1 MSRTMGSG
9 WWFVAWIWSEWLRRS
24 GIEKVED
31 FAALIEAGLVGP
43 GRRNKKRRRR
53 NQDHVLVLE
62 LDVEKTLEDWPWNQ
76 LR

>member
-1 MSRTMGSG
+1 MSRTMESG
-9 WWFVAWIWSEWLRRS
+9 WWCGAWIWSEWLRRS

-31 FAALIEAGLVGP
+31 FAALIGAGLVGQ

-53 NQDHVLVLE
+53 YQDHVLVLKLAE
-62 LDVEKTLEDWPWNQ
+62 EKTLEDWPWNQ

>member
-9 WWFVAWIWSEWLRRS
+9 WWFAAWIWSEWLRRS

-31 FAALIEAGLVGP
+31 FAALIGAGLVGR
-43 GRRNKKRRRR
+43 GRRNKMRRRR
-53 NQDHVLVLE
+53 SQHHVLVLKLAE
-62 LDVEKTLEDWPWNQ
+62 EKTLEDWPWNQ